1 MTPVGRL
8 APSPSGR
15 LHLGNV
21 RTFLWAWLSARS
33 AGGRV
38 LLRVED
44 LDASRSKPG
53 AAERI
58 VDDLRW
64 LGFDWDGDI
73 VVQSRRLGFY
83 RSVFERLAGKIY
95 PCRCGRAELAGAQS
109 APHAG
114 DVEPRY
120 PGTCRNGIGEATPL
134 AWRLKVE
141 PGAVS
146 FVDRL
151 YGPTTY
157 DVAKDVGDFVVA
169 RGPERPSYQL
179 AVAADDVDQGVTEV
193 VRGDDLLPSAARQ
206 ILVCRALGVEPPAY
220 GHVPLVLGPDGTRL
234 AKRHGGAW
242 LAELREGGARPE
254 RIIGELAASSGLGEG
269 DATPACLLP
278 RWSWARASRERWT
291 LTPGTISAI
300 LGRAGPS

>member
-1 MTPVGRL
+1 MMPVGRL

-21 RTFLWAWLSARS
+21 RTFLWAWLSARA

-38 LLRVED
+38 LLRIED
-44 LDASRSKPG
+44 LDASRSRPG
-53 AAERI
+53 AVERI

-64 LGFDWDGDI
+64 LGFDWDGEI
-73 VVQSRRLGFY
+73 VFQSRRKEFY

-95 PCRCGRAELAGAQS
+95 PCRCGRAEIAQS
-109 APHAG
+109 APHEG
-114 DVEPRY
+114 DAEPRY
-120 PGTCRNGIGEATPL
+120 PGTCRDGIGASTPV
-134 AWRLKVE
+134 AWRLRVE
-141 PGAVS
+141 PGPVA

-151 YGPTTY
+151 RGPVSY

-169 RGPERPSYQL
+169 RSPEQPSYQL

-220 GHVPLVLGPDGTRL
+220 GHVPLVLGADGTRL
-234 AKRHGGAW
+234 AKRHGAAW
-242 LAELREGGARPE
+242 LGALRDGGAKPE
-254 RIIGELAASSGLGEG
+254 RIIGRLAASSGLGEG
-269 DATPACLLP
+269 DATPACLVK
-278 RWSWARASRERWT
+278 RWDWATLSRERLT
-291 LTPGTISAI
+291 LTPDALRGYQ
-300 LGRAGPS
+300 

>member
-38 LLRVED
+38 LLRIED

-53 AAERI
+53 ATERI

-73 VVQSRRLGFY
+73 EVQSRRRNFY
-83 RSVFERLAGKIY
+83 ASVFARLAGKIY
-95 PCRCGRAELAGAQS
+95 PCRCGRAGIAAAQS
-109 APHAG
+109 APHEG

-120 PGTCRNGIGEATPL
+120 PGTCRGGIGDATPA
-134 AWRLKVE
+134 AWRLRVE
-141 PGAVS
+141 PGPVS
-146 FVDRL
+146 FVDRHR
-151 YGPTTY
+151 GPQAF
-157 DVAKDVGDFVVA
+157 DVAKEVGDFVVA
-169 RGPERPSYQL
+169 RSPEQPSYQL

-193 VRGDDLLPSAARQ
+193 VRGDDLLASAARQ
-206 ILVCRALGVEPPAY
+206 ILACRALGVEPPAY
-220 GHVPLVLGPDGTRL
+220 GHVPLVLGADGTRL

-242 LAELREGGARPE
+242 LGALREAGAKPE
-254 RIIGELAASSGLGEG
+254 RIIGLLAESSGLGEG
-269 DATPACLLP
+269 DATPACLVP
-278 RWSWARASRERWT
+278 RWSWERASRERLT
-291 LTPGTISAI
+291 LTPE
-300 LGRAGPS
+300 LLRAFA

>member
-1 MTPVGRL
+1 MMPVGRL

-21 RTFLWAWLSARS
+21 RTFLWAWLSARA

-44 LDASRSKPG
+44 LDASRTKPG
-53 AAERI
+53 AVERI

-73 VVQSRRLGFY
+73 VVQSARRDFY
-83 RSVFERLAGKIY
+83 RATFARLAGKIY
-95 PCRCGRAELAGAQS
+95 PCRCGKSELAQS
-109 APHAG
+109 APHEG
-114 DVEPRY
+114 DVEPCY
-120 PGTCRNGIGEATPL
+120 PGTCRAGIGASTPV
-134 AWRLKVE
+134 AWRLRVE
-141 PGAVS
+141 PGEVS

-151 YGPTTY
+151 YGPRAC

-169 RGPERPSYQL
+169 RSPDQPSYQL

-206 ILVCRALGVEPPAY
+206 ILVCRALGVEPPSY
-220 GHVPLVLGPDGTRL
+220 GHVPLVLGADGTRL
-234 AKRHGGAW
+234 AKRHGGTW
-242 LAELREGGARPE
+242 LAGLRDAGAKPE
-254 RIIGELAASSGLGEG
+254 RIIGLLAESSGLGEG

-278 RWSWARASRERWT
+278 RWSWAKLSRERLT
-291 LTPGTISAI
+291 LTPDR
-300 LGRAGPS
+300 LRAFQ